1 MDVLV
6 NIDPFEVDFTLMTHT
21 LSFIRILFVL
31 LSVLFLSVYTT
42 TSIAGGL
49 TLTNLAI
56 GVTTGLCYGLIVI
69 STEVFIRRFQLK
81 SFLLAAL
88 GLLFGYLMGQSIYLI
103 FDTVIHLSDLPL
115 DTETL
120 SLIKIA
126 LFLLT
131 SYIGMVMTAL
141 GADELYLSIPFFR
154 FQSMNL
160 KQKALIFDPSVVQ
173 DPRLIDLTASGILD
187 THAILPRFVIKEL
200 MNQTESCDE
209 NIRIKAKRGLEVI
222 KKLEQSS
229 EFKLRID
236 DTDYPEIKDM
246 FSKLLKLAREKEANI
261 FTADISKMQQSS
273 AEGIRIINFHH
284 LANAL
289 KPISQTGE
297 QIEVK
302 IQRTGKDARQGV
314 GYLDDGT
321 MVVVNGGADFMGQ
334 TIRASVL
341 SVKHTS
347 SGRLIFCNVLESED
361 RLLCTFENMETPRH
375 YFLKE
380 TSYS

>member
-31 LSVLFLSVYTT
+31 LSVLFLTVYTT
-42 TSIAGGL
+42 TSITGGF
-49 TLTNLAI
+49 TATNLAI

-103 FDTVIHLSDLPL
+103 FDTVIHLSDLPFEP
-115 DTETL
+115 ETL

-160 KQKALIFDPSVVQ
+160 KQKALVLDASVVQ
-173 DPRLIDLTASGILD
+173 DPRIIDLTASGILD
-187 THAILPRFVIKEL
+187 THTLLPRFVIKEL

-209 NIRIKAKRGLEVI
+209 SIRLKAKRGLEVI

-229 EFKLRID
+229 EFKLRIE
-236 DTDYPEIKDM
+236 DTDYPEIKDT

-261 FTADISKMQQSS
+261 FTADISKMQQSN

-297 QIEVK
+297 QLEIK
-302 IQRTGKDARQGV
+302 IQRTGKDPRQGV

-347 SGRLIFCNVLESED
+347 SGRLIFCNVLESEE
-361 RLLCTFENMETPRH
+361 RLLCSFDNIEAPRH
-375 YFLKE
+375 FFLKE
-380 TSYS
+380 TTYS

>member
-6 NIDPFEVDFTLMTHT
+6 NIDPFEVDFTFMTHT

-31 LSVLFLSVYTT
+31 LSVLFLSFYTT
-42 TSIAGGL
+42 TSLAGGFS
-49 TLTNLAI
+49 LTNLAI
-56 GVTTGLCYGLIVI
+56 GITTGLCYGLIVI
-69 STEVFIRRFQLK
+69 SSEVFIRRFQLK

-115 DTETL
+115 ETETL

-131 SYIGMVMTAL
+131 SYVGMVMTAL

-160 KQKALIFDPSVVQ
+160 KQKALIFDPSCVQ
-173 DPRLIDLTASGILD
+173 DPRIIDFTLSGILD

-200 MNQTESCDE
+200 MNQAESSDDS
-209 NIRIKAKRGLEVI
+209 IRIKARRGLDVI

-236 DTDYPEIKDM
+236 DTDYPEIKDI

-297 QIEVK
+297 QLEVK
-302 IQRTGKDARQGV
+302 IQRNGKDLRQGV

-321 MVVVNGGADFMGQ
+321 MVVVNGGAEFMGQ
-334 TIRASVL
+334 TVRVTVL

-347 SGRLIFCNVLESED
+347 SGRLIFSNVIESED
-361 RLLCTFENMETPRH
+361 RLISSYDSIEAPRQ